1 MALRHTSVVPFTELM
16 KSLCRKLSNMVKLAC
31 SFVICYSFYIRLIL
45 EPHLGKKKRIKDKRV
60 TLTNMILGSV
70 RKF

>member
-1 MALRHTSVVPFTELM
+1 MALRHTSVVPFTVLM

-45 EPHLGKKKRIKDKRV
+45 EPHLGKKK
-60 TLTNMILGSV
+60 N
-70 RKF
+70 